1 MSKGIYRKNHGKR
14 PEKAQKGKNRF
25 FNSDYYRNILNQGS
39 FDPVKAIT
47 LMEEY
52 ISTYYNDIYSFSS
65 YASLLITV
73 GRFDE
78 AKEILDKLQREAE
91 NNKKYNSLEDGIRG
105 DTLFKNLLFVK
116 LRYYIYSG
124 QYEEAYNFILE
135 NENKISEKKG
145 ISLLTEKLFC
155 SKKMGVEHEKEK
167 FERYLYRQIVEYSE
181 RDFLEHIKKHFQEN
195 VINIANKT
203 ESLFYFE
210 FPFEKI
216 YEEIKKSIP
225 GEKRLF
231 KGIIEDTYYFKY
243 DNCGKTNGVNTNY
256 FVVKVLH
263 DSSDIITIHP
273 ELGSETLP
281 YVDLN
286 YLKEEEKTRVRRLS
300 QIDKFKQR
308 YGEK

>member
-25 FNSDYYRNILNQGS
+25 FNSDYCRNILNQRS
-39 FDPVKAIT
+39 LDPVKAIT

-78 AKEILDKLQREAE
+78 AKEILDKLQIEAE

-105 DTLFKNLLFVK
+105 DTLLKNLLFVK

-195 VINIANKT
+195 VINIADKT

-231 KGIIEDTYYFKY
+231 NGIIEDTYYFKY

-256 FVVKVLH
+256 FVVKAFH
-263 DSSDIITIHP
+263 DSNEFITMHP
-273 ELGSETLP
+273 SLCTENLP
-281 YVDLN
+281 YIDLN
-286 YLKEEEKTRVRRLS
+286 YLKEEEKPKVRRLS